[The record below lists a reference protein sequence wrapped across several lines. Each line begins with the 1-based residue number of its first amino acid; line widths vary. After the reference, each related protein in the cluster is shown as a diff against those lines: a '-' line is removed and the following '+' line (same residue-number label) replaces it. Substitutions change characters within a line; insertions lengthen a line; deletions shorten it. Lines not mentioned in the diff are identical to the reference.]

1 MSFYSYVDA
10 PNVNLVSRSGNRA
23 PYIDPV
29 TTRTCYH
36 TFCRE
41 CIGRALAHSSHCPV
55 DRSPLTSED
64 LIPASPI
71 VIALLDELEV
81 ECIHRSAGCKTT
93 CQRQSLASHLKDS
106 CQYNPSTST
115 SITGTR
121 EGEKDSSEVS
131 SQEVRDNRGSPLLPA
146 EVPCTHSRR
155 GCPWKGR
162 LASLTS
168 DHIPSCPFEAI
179 KGFFSINDNRFAELS
194 GDNLLLR
201 QRVETLE
208 HTIKTLRRELD
219 AMRAALGPWYR
230 PESALNLRSPG
241 APRRPLS
248 SVPTTQ
254 THEPHAYAEEGAVD
268 PLASYFPPA
277 DDIPDFASQQRAL
290 RRASADYSNHAS
302 TPTTSAAVAPLDLG
316 SSLEGALV
324 GLRESMV
331 TLAASVDSLGRRSEI
346 ALTNES
352 MRLNEEVMSLRAAL
366 HGLRMQVHAV
376 MLDRN
381 SQITGRMNE
390 GETSGWL
397 PGPPPPRPPFFP
409 PMMSPNAS
417 ITKL

>member
-1 MSFYSYVDA
+1 MSFYNYVDA
-10 PNVNLVSRSGNRA
+10 PNANLICCICRA
-23 PYIDPV
+23 PYIEPV

-64 LIPASPI
+64 LVPASPI

-93 CQRQSLASHLKDS
+93 CQRQSLASHLKNS

-115 SITGTR
+115 SITETR
-121 EGEKDSSEVS
+121 EDEKDSSEVS
-131 SQEVRDNRGSPLLPA
+131 SQEVRATRSSPLFSGVL
-146 EVPCTHSRR
+146 CTHSRR

-162 LASLTS
+162 LASLTTE
-168 DHIPSCPFEAI
+168 HIPSCPFEAI
-179 KGFFSINDNRFAELS
+179 KGFFTINDNRFAELS

-208 HTIKTLRRELD
+208 HTIKTMRRELD

-230 PESALNLRSPG
+230 QESVLSLRSPG

-254 THEPHAYAEEGAVD
+254 THEAHAYAEEGSAD

-277 DDIPDFASQQRAL
+277 DDIPMDFASQQRAL
-290 RRASADYSNHAS
+290 RRASTDYSNQAS
-302 TPTTSAAVAPLDLG
+302 TSTTSAAVAPLDLG

>member
-1 MSFYSYVDA
+1 MSFYSYVDS
-10 PNVNLVSRSGNRA
+10 PNANLVSLSLLA

-64 LIPASPI
+64 LVPASPI

-81 ECIHRSAGCKTT
+81 ECIHRPAGCKTT

-115 SITGTR
+115 SAAEMRGD
-121 EGEKDSSEVS
+121 EEVSSEVT
-131 SQEVRDNRGSPLLPA
+131 SQEVREVRGWPLFLI
-146 EVPCTHSRR
+146 VPCTHSRR

-179 KGFFSINDNRFAELS
+179 KGFFTINDNRFTELT

-208 HTIKTLRRELD
+208 HTIKTMRRELD

-230 PESALNLRSPG
+230 PEPFLNLRSPG

-254 THEPHAYAEEGAVD
+254 THEPHAYTEEGAVD

-277 DDIPDFASQQRAL
+277 DDIPMDFASQQRAL
-290 RRASADYSNHAS
+290 RRASTDLSNHAS
-302 TPTTSAAVAPLDLG
+302 TSTTSAAVAPLDLG

-331 TLAASVDSLGRRSEI
+331 SLAASVDSLGRRSEI

-381 SQITGRMNE
+381 SQITGRINE

>member
-1 MSFYSYVDA
+1 MSFYNYVDT
-10 PNVNLVSRSGNRA
+10 PNANLVSCSDRA

-55 DRSPLTSED
+55 DRSPLASED

-115 SITGTR
+115 PIPETR
-121 EGEKDSSEVS
+121 DGEKESSEVA
-131 SQEVRDNRGSPLLPA
+131 SQEVREIRGSPHTLG
-146 EVPCTHSRR
+146 VPCTHSQR
-155 GCPWKGR
+155 GCQWRGR

-168 DHIPSCPFEAI
+168 EHIPSCPFEAI
-179 KGFFSINDNRFAELS
+179 KGFFTMNDNRFSEVL

-201 QRVETLE
+201 QRIETLE
-208 HTIKTLRRELD
+208 HTVKTMRHELD
-219 AMRAALGPWYR
+219 VMRAALGPWYR
-230 PESALNLRSPG
+230 PESVMNLRSPH
-241 APRRPLS
+241 PPQRPLS
-248 SVPTTQ
+248 SVPTMQ
-254 THEPHAYAEEGAVD
+254 THEPHAYTDEGTAD

-277 DDIPDFASQQRAL
+277 DDIPIDSAAQQRAL
-290 RRASADYSNHAS
+290 RRASTDYSTHAS
-302 TPTTSAAVAPLDLG
+302 TSTTSAVVAPLDLG

-366 HGLRMQVHAV
+366 HGLRMQVHAI

-381 SQITGRMNE
+381 SQITGRTNE

>member
-1 MSFYSYVDA
+1 MSFYSYVDS
-10 PNVNLVSRSGNRA
+10 PNANLANESDRA

-64 LIPASPI
+64 LVPASPI

-81 ECIHRSAGCKTT
+81 ECIHRPAGCKTT

-115 SITGTR
+115 SVAEMRGD
-121 EGEKDSSEVS
+121 EEVSSEVT
-131 SQEVRDNRGSPLLPA
+131 SQEVREVRGWPLFLS
-146 EVPCTHSRR
+146 VPCTHSRR

-179 KGFFSINDNRFAELS
+179 KGFFTINDNRFTELS

-208 HTIKTLRRELD
+208 HSSKTMRRELD

-230 PESALNLRSPG
+230 TESVLNLRSPG

-254 THEPHAYAEEGAVD
+254 THESHAYTEEGAVD

-277 DDIPDFASQQRAL
+277 DDIPMDFASQQRAL
-290 RRASADYSNHAS
+290 RRASTDFSNHAS
-302 TPTTSAAVAPLDLG
+302 TSTTSAAVAPLDLG
-316 SSLEGALV
+316 SGLEGALV

-381 SQITGRMNE
+381 SQITGRINE